1 MYVQPYAMLFIKFF
15 KVSQVSISRDIN
27 KCLHCTHN
35 KKREK
40 EFNKNKERRKMRQF
54 TINSCH
60 ILLFKR
66 EIWDYGK
73 EKKVKC

>member
-1 MYVQPYAMLFIKFF
+1 MFNHMQCCLLNFLKFLKF
-15 KVSQVSISRDIN
+15 QFLETLIN
-27 KCLHCTHN
+27 VFTVLTT